1 MTTDAPVAGADG
13 GGLVVTVEATHDL
26 STDAVQEVRRL
37 ELRAEGSPRHVL
49 QGGRDFRRLFFEVRA
64 EQAEPHS
71 EDALR
76 IAALEFEETRQI
88 AEALP
93 VGDQFEDGAE
103 EFRVASFA
111 ERSLLTRP
119 LQLRGFRLLPLT
131 EGKSAAGEASML
143 NLALDQ
149 LSFTAGVPLDQ
160 WADVSAASRP
170 LVVFDFPRV
179 FGASLESAIRKA
191 TGISERLLH
200 LLALH
205 RGAAGELFA
214 SVAQNVATE
223 EVGWVHHEPHYG
235 GNLLGGFLSGED
247 AEVLQAHLGAMEAE
261 PLLTLWVS
269 LYREALA
276 EANPDFAIARFWNLL
291 EVIAGNKV
299 PVGHPVSE
307 FDGSSVDHWTGRRG
321 TTDSARGRVFQ
332 LLKVRSGPPRGRGEN
347 EFCEA
352 GLSLWDTVGLCYA
365 LRIAAVHL
373 GGFDP
378 ASEEQRSQRWFE
390 LVDAALGPQAEGGE
404 RTIPSLVAPLSVLRR
419 TSETLIYGALDEGAG
434 FVAFPPAI
442 ETPA

>member
-1 MTTDAPVAGADG
+1 MIQVSLAVSSISPGDPLEIVVSGYPPSAEITSVEVQIFDHRPEASRWKMTTDAPVAGADG

-200 LLALH
+200 LLASPGP
-205 RGAAGELFA
+205 RF
-214 SVAQNVATE
+214 SWT
-223 EVGWVHHEPHYG
+223 
-235 GNLLGGFLSGED
+235 
-247 AEVLQAHLGAMEAE
+247 
-261 PLLTLWVS
+261 
-269 LYREALA
+269 
-276 EANPDFAIARFWNLL
+276 PDW
-291 EVIAGNKV
+291 
-299 PVGHPVSE
+299 
-307 FDGSSVDHWTGRRG
+307 GR
-321 TTDSARGRVFQ
+321 
-332 LLKVRSGPPRGRGEN
+332 LP
-347 EFCEA
+347 
-352 GLSLWDTVGLCYA
+352 
-365 LRIAAVHL
+365 
-373 GGFDP
+373 
-378 ASEEQRSQRWFE
+378 
-390 LVDAALGPQAEGGE
+390 
-404 RTIPSLVAPLSVLRR
+404 LRR
-419 TSETLIYGALDEGAG
+419 RY
-434 FVAFPPAI
+434 P
-442 ETPA
+442 